1 MREKSAKILMVG
13 PLPPPFSGGIASF
26 IHGIRT
32 CSALAE
38 FEIHYLNTMVSK
50 LVRKSVS
57 RRVLFSLWLLTKLC
71 ACLTHNRPQLAH
83 IHSSAFFSFYEKSVM
98 LIICRLFGVRTIL
111 HLHSGHFHR
120 FYSSTRIKFFVRFA
134 LNRTG
139 TVIAVSPYWKT
150 YFEKLCRKPVACVP
164 NFATPKFFLPEQCGA
179 PDGDILFVG
188 KLSREKGIFD
198 LLEAVSILRKQGFSN
213 RLVLAGTASG
223 YEEFERIKNDIA
235 QPGLKPADLVLEA
248 EPGKVR
254 QLVEKAALFVI
265 PSYVEGLPIAMLEA
279 MAAHLPVVA
288 SPVGGI
294 PDAIKNGENGYLVAP
309 GNAAA
314 LAEKISLLLKNEVL
328 RQRMGEAGY
337 RTASEFYHADC
348 AAEQLADL
356 YKSILENQSR

>member
-1 MREKSAKILMVG
+1 MQLFNISIIIFQSKRFVKRRPCAVSLSFLPFRSAMREKSAKILMVG

-38 FEIHYLNTMVSK
+38 FKIHYLNTMVSK
-50 LVRKSVS
+50 LVRKSVF

-71 ACLTHNRPQLAH
+71 ACLTYNRPQLAH

-188 KLSREKGIFD
+188 KLSRKRE
-198 LLEAVSILRKQGFSN
+198 FSTFS
-213 RLVLAGTASG
+213 R
-223 YEEFERIKNDIA
+223 
-235 QPGLKPADLVLEA
+235 
-248 EPGKVR
+248 
-254 QLVEKAALFVI
+254 
-265 PSYVEGLPIAMLEA
+265 
-279 MAAHLPVVA
+279 
-288 SPVGGI
+288 
-294 PDAIKNGENGYLVAP
+294 
-309 GNAAA
+309 
-314 LAEKISLLLKNEVL
+314 
-328 RQRMGEAGY
+328 
-337 RTASEFYHADC
+337 
-348 AAEQLADL
+348 
-356 YKSILENQSR
+356 QSRFYGSRGFRTGWCSLAPPLGMKSLNG